1 MGLHL
6 RGLPAEGVYR
16 KFDARLEEKRLGNN
30 GNDVERTLA
39 VGITYAAKMIAE
51 RD

>member
-16 KFDARLEEKRLGNN
+16 KFNARLEERRLGN

-51 RD
+51 RG